1 VRPAASAVRATCNNS
16 WNLLDSRSHSSYHS
30 QVWGAACVATL
41 PSGQGNIPVTTMGRS
56 ATGVSAPPCLVG
68 GATFFLR
75 PLGGAACPSECSDS
89 EVVGTSGSNA
99 SGSSQG
105 DQSFR
110 FFSDVS
116 VAGCD
121 SDCREPAACSEI
133 SGLAALRFDDEA
145 LVAIRGVSLCVP
157 LTWLSHSSICRL
169 RAVSSSRS
177 ARRRLTLPRKWAISS
192 SQSVITQFA
201 FSISPRRGLVTS

>member
-1 VRPAASAVRATCNNS
+1 VRPAASAVRAACNNS

-30 QVWGAACVATL
+30 LVWGAARAATL
-41 PSGQGNIPVTTMGRS
+41 PSGRGSILVTTMGRS
-56 ATGVSAPPCLVG
+56 ATGVGAPPCLVG

-75 PLGGAACPSECSDS
+75 PLGGAACPSEYSDS

-105 DQSFR
+105 NQSFR

-116 VAGCD
+116 IAGCD

-133 SGLAALRFDDEA
+133 GGLATLRFDDEA
-145 LVAIRGVSLCVP
+145 LIAIRGVSLYVP
-157 LTWLSHSSICRL
+157 LTRLRRSSICHL
-169 RAVSSSRS
+169 RAVS
-177 ARRRLTLPRKWAISS
+177 
-192 SQSVITQFA
+192 
-201 FSISPRRGLVTS
+201 